1 MLMKDFA
8 VSYHSATELVG
19 LFRQVLN
26 GCKLTSDETL
36 LLFTDTKFYPPYP
49 AAFMAAGQE
58 IGAEVIQMTVPSTL
72 SEISSD
78 YIRDAWK
85 AADLVIGMSQVQ
97 WLYSRAHDEAR
108 KSGTRALMVIEPI
121 DVLRRLSPDENVRRR
136 GRAGVPVLTAGKEMR
151 ITSKNG
157 TDFVVNKEGREA
169 YTLYGLA
176 DEPGKWDHWP
186 QGLVTFFAAPGHGDG
201 KIVVDPGTVFLKFR
215 RHSTEPVELTVRE
228 GRIVKFEGGTEARLV
243 EEWFA
248 QWNDSRAY
256 ELAHVG
262 WGTEHRADW
271 NVVGMD
277 SEAYYANFLIAFGRN
292 IFWPVGGDNDVAA
305 HWDFCCLDHDIYLDD
320 QVIVENGEIIPENL
334 K

>member
-1 MLMKDFA
+1 MRMQDFA
-8 VSYHSATELVG
+8 VSYHSATEIVG
-19 LFRQVLN
+19 LFRQVLE

-36 LLFTDTKFYPPYP
+36 LLFTDTQFYPPYP

-72 SEISSD
+72 PVISSD

-121 DVLRRLSPDENVRRR
+121 DVLRRLAPDQSVRKR

-151 ITSKNG
+151 ITSRNG

-186 QGLVTFFAAPGHGDG
+186 QGLVTFFAAPGQGDG
-201 KIVVDPGTVFLKFR
+201 TIVVDPGTVFLKFR

-228 GRIVKFEGGTEARLV
+228 GRIVKFDGGTEARLV

-248 QWNDSRAY
+248 QWNDPRAY

-271 NVVGMD
+271 NVIGMD

-292 IFWPVGGDNDVAA
+292 IFWPVGGDNDVEA
-305 HWDFCCLDHDIYLDD
+305 HWDFCCLDHDIYVDD
-320 QVIVENGEIIPENL
+320 QVIVENGAIVPENL

>member
-121 DVLRRLSPDENVRRR
+121 DVLRRLSPDGNVRRR

-186 QGLVTFFAAPGHGDG
+186 QGLVTFFAAPGQGDG

>member
-186 QGLVTFFAAPGHGDG
+186 QGLVTFFAAPGQGDG